1 MAQNQQRLEQDNLV
15 KARKKIFLFFGMSF
29 AFSALVGMI
38 IKTFIP
44 DLQFLMQTPIPD
56 FINQFFGAIPIIS
69 GLYKTF
75 ESILQIAWGFLIF
88 SIPFMFL
95 YLIFS
100 SKNKEFISLR
110 GGSVVDAKEL
120 RKNMLLH
127 DDLVIEHKATEADI
141 KKRKNIYEFEW
152 GNEQIPLDPSEISRG
167 LLIVAK
173 AGAGKTVAIN
183 NMIHGNIREEFTSKI
198 YKKLF
203 TTYNSLDVSDSFKRN
218 SLKRLM
224 NLLPNSMAKLR
235 RVQTSRG
242 VKEFNRPMIFLE
254 RKGDDFNPKLLHRD
268 FLNKNHFLFDP
279 LDKDTI
285 LWNFMDEAI
294 DPVTKKVDTGLLF
307 FMVKIL
313 YPADESD
320 HFSAQAQMAIY
331 LVIILI
337 AFSDRPTMKHL
348 IDYLQSHQ
356 DVMSLRKSLIRNK
369 DINRLGLR
377 GTAEAIFTIDEETG
391 GPDGQARGVQ
401 SSMGRF
407 IGKICLPEF
416 YFEKGNFTI
425 TEFFRKLDKIEDY
438 EKYKNMR
445 LGIQNEAKLAG
456 KYNLYYGLFFALIF
470 KIGLTMEQRESR
482 KIMILLDEVQS
493 FAEGDNKPLAKAILE
508 AADAFLAEARSR
520 GFFTTIATQSIA
532 RLMEIAGDKTIN
544 SLFQLLSAKLIM
556 QYDEPLGAK
565 FITDYFG
572 EEEIEE
578 MTESESSGVEMNST
592 KASTSIQRRM
602 NKKILTSELTDL
614 AKRTGFFKQGDRPI
628 TKLSFGINSGT
639 DISAKRIEKH
649 IPESFNLDDIEAYKN
664 SDMILDYADE
674 IVRVFEK
681 IQKEGTEL
689 NLDILSEQTKLSRK
703 ILFNISDEDKRV
715 KDVINEVYKVSTV
728 SKFIE
733 YTKDADVEMSWNN
746 FKNYCDVTLDDLKD
760 LSNRYK
766 RVSDF
771 YKNLVF
777 YKHEL
782 LEDLN
787 DFTRQ
792 REVIDLYVRDKKSPV
807 QDYSDKL
814 IIEKLMDK
822 FNKLSKEEIL
832 TFLFDLRREEVVA
845 KGSFIKEH
853 YINFDFEKALLTI
866 KEESAK
872 PSTPNPFKEEVKEE
886 KKADKKEEEQEVP
899 NVEVMTQPDEPLV
912 PDVEVMNAPDE
923 PIPSEVSEPA
933 QTINEPDEDDF
944 SGDIDLDNLNL
955 DTDLEL
961 GEVDLVQDEPDFSD
975 SPYN

>member
-1 MAQNQQRLEQDNLV
+1 MSQTQRLQQDNLV

-29 AFSALVGMI
+29 AYSALAGMV
-38 IKTFIP
+38 IKTFFP
-44 DLQFLMQTPIPD
+44 DLQFLMLTPIPD

-69 GLYKTF
+69 GLFKTF
-75 ESILQIAWGFLIF
+75 EGILQIAYGFVIF

-100 SKNKEFISLR
+100 SKAKDYLSLR
-110 GGSVVDAKEL
+110 GGSVVDAKKL
-120 RKNMLLH
+120 RKRMLLH
-127 DDLVIEHKATEADI
+127 DDLVIEHKATKSDVE
-141 KKRKNIYEFEW
+141 KKKNIYEFEW

-167 LLIVAK
+167 MLIVAK

-183 NMIHGNIREEFTSKI
+183 NLIHGNIREIFKSKI

-203 TTYNSLDVSDSFKRN
+203 TIYDNLDESDDFKRN
-218 SLKRLM
+218 TLKRFM
-224 NLLPNSMAKLR
+224 NILPSFMTKIK

-254 RKGDDFNPKLLHRD
+254 RKGDDFAPKLLHRD
-268 FLNKNHFLFDP
+268 LLNKNHFLFDP
-279 LDKDTI
+279 LDEDTI

-294 DPVTKKVDTGLLF
+294 DKKTGKVDTGLLF

-313 YPADESD
+313 YPADEKD
-320 HFSAQAQMAIY
+320 HFAAQAQMAIY

-369 DINRLGLR
+369 DINRLGLK

-416 YFEKGNFTI
+416 YFEEGTFTI
-425 TEFFRKLDKIEDY
+425 KGFFEKLDKIEDY

-470 KIGLTMEQRESR
+470 KIGLAMEQRESR

-520 GFFTTIATQSIA
+520 GFFTVIATQSIA

-565 FITDYFG
+565 FICDYFG
-572 EEEIEE
+572 EEEVEE
-578 MTESESSGVEMNST
+578 KNESESAGTEMNST

-614 AKRTGFFKQGDRPI
+614 AKKTGFFKQGDRPV
-628 TKLSFGINSGT
+628 TKLSFGINSGK
-639 DISAKRIEKH
+639 DISVKRIEKD
-649 IPESFNLDDIEAYKN
+649 IPEAFDLNDIEAYKN

-674 IVRVFEK
+674 IIRVFEK
-681 IQKEGTEL
+681 IQKEGTEI
-689 NLDILSEQTKLSRK
+689 NLDILSAETKLSRK

-728 SKFIE
+728 IKFIE
-733 YTKDADVEMSWNN
+733 YTKDADKEMSWNN
-746 FKNYCDVTLDDLKD
+746 FKDYCDVTLDDLKD
-760 LSNRYK
+760 LSNKYK
-766 RVSDF
+766 KVSDF

-777 YKHEL
+777 YKDEL

-792 REVIDLYVRDKKSPV
+792 REIIDLYVRDKTSSI
-807 QDYSDKL
+807 QDYSDNL
-814 IIEKLMDK
+814 IVEKLTDK
-822 FNKLSKEEIL
+822 FDKLSKEEIL
-832 TFLFDLRREEVVA
+832 TYLFDLRREEVVQ

-853 YINFDFEKALLTI
+853 YINFDFVKALNTI

-872 PSTPNPFKEEVKEE
+872 PATPNSFSKVE
-886 KKADKKEEEQEVP
+886 KKAAEQQEQEVP
-899 NVEVMTQPDEPLV
+899 NVEVMNHPDEPLV
-912 PDVEVMNAPDE
+912 PEVEVMNAPDE
-923 PIPSEVSEPA
+923 PLEVPEAIEQVQS
-933 QTINEPDEDDF
+933 TNEPTEEFNDF
-944 SGDIDLDNLNL
+944 SEDIDFGDLDLGDL
-955 DTDLEL
+955 DLE
-961 GEVDLVQDEPDFSD
+961 QDEPNF
-975 SPYN
+975 N